1 MALLS
6 AVQGVS
12 SMGVLIVSL
21 RNEGFPVFCLCL
33 IMQRHLG
40 FTEKSNVRKFLN
52 SCGRRLSM
60 NSSWGND
67 TIAFMLLSQLCAVNE
82 KLYSRK
88 HRPRRKN
95 DLGSERV
102 GLKVSGSTILV
113 RRLHNTWMMFFCVA
127 MRVRMYVTKKNVTL
141 YVGV

>member
-1 MALLS
+1 
-6 AVQGVS
+6 
-12 SMGVLIVSL
+12 
-21 RNEGFPVFCLCL
+21 
-33 IMQRHLG
+33 
-40 FTEKSNVRKFLN
+40 
-52 SCGRRLSM
+52 M

-67 TIAFMLLSQLCAVNE
+67 TRAFLLLSQLCAVYE

-113 RRLHNTWMMFFCVA
+113 RRLHNTWMMFICVA
-127 MRVRMYVTKKNVTL
+127 MRLCMYVTKK
-141 YVGV
+141 YVGVHTVRRSIVQACLAVWA